1 MTSQQAAEYQK
12 MTPMQ
17 QQAIQSELSKTGGVL
32 APDAIN
38 ALKTRPEF
46 KGLTPDDIVRGKEQL
61 AGTEKSTATQGQ
73 KAETGAPPQE
83 LRTTQDPKKTSL
95 FERMRQFGK
104 YQDISL
110 DLKPFGYEFFQ
121 EAAVRVLSG
130 REDVPVPLKYVVGPG
145 DEVKISLWGRV
156 NASYNLTVDRDGKI
170 AIPGIGPLSVAGMNF
185 EDMSNYLIKQAEQM
199 TGTNVDISM
208 GSLKTIPI
216 FVLGDVKRPGSYTIG
231 SFATIT
237 DALLA
242 ADGPSEIGSMRKIE
256 LRRKNRLV
264 TSFDLYDLFLKGD
277 KSRDVVLSAGD
288 VIFVPVTGPL
298 CAIAGNVK
306 RPAIYEFKDKFDLG
320 HLFAL
325 SGGIIPSAY
334 MQQIQVERIVRG
346 EKSVVV
352 DINDKTMEKARQ
364 FVLQDAD
371 LVKVFSIVD
380 QDENAVYLSGNVKY
394 PGKYAFKPGM
404 RIKDLLKGPDDL
416 QKETYFDYALIKRE
430 SPPGREIV
438 LLPFNLGKLVLQDDP
453 AVNLEL
459 TPKDHVYIFSS
470 LFFQDRPYVSIE
482 GEIRGDCG
490 FDIRAKQ
497 EELKQGNA
505 SALSRRLDAVGKT
518 LRRGQEIESGEIKSL
533 RNDLV
538 KQEEEELEQGNASA
552 LSRRLDAV
560 GETLRRGQT
569 IESGEIKSLRN
580 DLVKAGKTEIAG
592 KLQDIENDLE
602 SGKGDKQNLADRMK
616 EMGKE
621 LRPVCRME
629 LFGNMTVKD
638 VILGSGGLTDDA
650 FLEKGEIIRRN
661 ASEEFSTHYFHV
673 ARAMSGDPRENLL
686 LQKDDRIV
694 IHSVWEGVHKKTVY
708 ISGEVTN
715 PGSYQC
721 TVKMTVRDLLF
732 KAGNVLDSAYLGEAE
747 LASMDIEK
755 GKTVTVVHR
764 RINLGK
770 ALEGDALHNVVLKPY
785 DRLLVKRI
793 NSFNEMKF
801 VEIAGEVGFP
811 ARYTVMKGE
820 RLSSLIERAGGYR
833 ETAYLRGAYFT
844 RESVRELQRK
854 ALADMADRVERELLT
869 STDISTAVSVEEVA
883 GKKAE
888 LEQKKQFVQY
898 LRGIKATGRMTIKL
912 AHLRLLKGSDFDI
925 ELEDGDSLF
934 LPPKNKVVTV
944 TGAVMSQG
952 SYIYSDGMDYD
963 DYIGLTGGL
972 ANNAD
977 TKNTFVL
984 KVDGSALK
992 VKNSF
997 FNWSSSHNRWEMA
1010 NFGEDIR
1017 AIEPGDTI
1025 IVPEKIEK
1033 IAWLREFRDI
1043 TQILMNT
1050 AVMGGALKVIF

>member
-1 MTSQQAAEYQK
+1 MQTKRFSIVFTLFIFLAAGHLFSPVFDHFSECRAQTIQLPPMTQQQAAEYQK
-12 MTPMQ
+12 LTSSQ
-17 QQAIQSELSKTGGVL
+17 QQALRSELSKTGGVL
-32 APDAIN
+32 TPDAIN

-61 AGTEKSTATQGQ
+61 AGTEKGAATQELKIEAG
-73 KAETGAPPQE
+73 TPPQE
-83 LRTTQDPKKTSL
+83 LRTTQDQKKLSL

-104 YQDISL
+104 YQEISL

-145 DEVKISLWGRV
+145 DEVKIALWGRV
-156 NASYNLTVDRDGKI
+156 NASYSLTVDRDGKI
-170 AIPGIGPLSVAGMNF
+170 SIPGIGPLSVAGMNF

-242 ADGPSEIGSMRKIE
+242 AGGPSEIGSMRKIE
-256 LRRKNRLV
+256 LRRKNKLV

-320 HLFAL
+320 HLFGLA
-325 SGGIIPSAY
+325 GGIIPSAY

-346 EKSVVV
+346 EKSIVI
-352 DINDKTMEKARQ
+352 DINDKTLGKAGQ

-404 RIKDLLKGPDDL
+404 RLKDLIKGPDDL
-416 QKETYFDYALIKRE
+416 LKETYFDYALIKRE
-430 SPPGREIV
+430 SPPGREIA

-453 AVNLEL
+453 AGNLEL
-459 TPKDHVYIFSS
+459 TPKDHVYVFSS

-490 FDIRAKQ
+490 FDRGA
-497 EELKQGNA
+497 ELKQGNA
-505 SALSRRLDAVGKT
+505 SALSRRLDAVG
-518 LRRGQEIESGEIKSL
+518 
-533 RNDLV
+533 
-538 KQEEEELEQGNASA
+538 
-552 LSRRLDAV
+552 
-560 GETLRRGQT
+560 ETFKRGQT

-580 DLVKAGKTEIAG
+580 DLVKAGKPEIAG

-616 EMGKE
+616 EIGKE

-629 LFGNMTVKD
+629 LFGNMRVKD
-638 VILGSGGLTDDA
+638 AILGSGGLTDDA
-650 FLEKGEIIRRN
+650 SFEKGEIIRRN
-661 ASEEFSTHYFHV
+661 ASEEFSTHYFNV

-694 IHSVWEGVHKKTVY
+694 IHSLWEGVHKKTVS

-721 TVKMTVRDLLF
+721 TEKMTVRDLLF

-747 LASMDIEK
+747 LASMDVEK

-764 RINLGK
+764 KINLGK
-770 ALEGDALHNVVLKPY
+770 ALEGDAVHNVALKPY
-785 DRLLVKRI
+785 DRLLVKKI
-793 NSFNEMKF
+793 NSFNETKF

-811 ARYTVMKGE
+811 ARYTIMKGE
-820 RLSSLIERAGGYR
+820 KLSSLIERAGGYLD
-833 ETAYLRGAYFT
+833 TAYLRGAYFT
-844 RESVRELQRK
+844 RESVREMQRK

-869 STDISTAVSVEEVA
+869 STDISTAISTEEMA
-883 GKKAE
+883 GKRAE
-888 LEQKKQFVQY
+888 LEQKRQFVQY

-912 AHLRLLKGSDFDI
+912 GHLRLLKGSDFDI
-925 ELEDGDSLF
+925 ALEDGDRLF
-934 LPPKNKVVTV
+934 LPPKNNVVAV
-944 TGAVMSQG
+944 AGAVMSQG
-952 SYIYSDGMDYD
+952 SYIYADGMDWN
-963 DYIGLTGGL
+963 DYIDLTGGF

-977 TKNTFVL
+977 AKNTFVL
-984 KVDGSALK
+984 KVDGSAQK

-997 FNWSSSHNRWEMA
+997 FNWRSSRNRWEMA
-1010 NFGEDIR
+1010 NFGEDIQ